1 MNILESDK
9 LKIRILICLNK
20 QEEAISLNSL
30 KKQVRA
36 INYRSVQR
44 NCDFLNLTGLIT
56 IKKQRIADITYN
68 MISISDNGRD
78 MLERYDNISNLL
90 T

>member
-9 LKIRILICLNK
+9 LKIRILICLDK
-20 QEEAISLNSL
+20 QQEEISLNSL
-30 KKQVRA
+30 KKQIKA

-56 IKKQRIADITYN
+56 IKKQRIADICYN
-68 MISISDNGRD
+68 MISISDNGKD
-78 MLERYDNISNLL
+78 MLERCGDINKLL
-90 T
+90 N